1 MVLRR
6 PAMVVLLAALVALLL
21 WWLLPGRSS
30 TPTAVGPAHA
40 DSGFC
45 GVRNDQGATY
55 DTTWYA
61 VRNKCSVAH
70 NFAVRKHWIDVFGV
84 HFIVQVGGC
93 QRIPPHGIRYYSI
106 GCPYCNYD
114 NRWYV
119 VNC

>member
-1 MVLRR
+1 M
-6 PAMVVLLAALVALLL
+6 
-21 WWLLPGRSS
+21 
-30 TPTAVGPAHA
+30 
-40 DSGFC
+40 
-45 GVRNDQGATY
+45 
-55 DTTWYA
+55 
-61 VRNKCSVAH
+61 AH